1 MTPQQSGQQ
10 QQQQQQLMVDT
21 TCGSLLRELQVCF
34 LVCTSNICRCCVL
47 ACCFQKDW
55 VLSHKRRD
63 VPKSARKKEQKRCT
77 QEFQERFGQLKA
89 SVCVCVCLFVLG
101 LLGNAAYMGR
111 GGRERFR

>member
-10 QQQQQQLMVDT
+10 QQLMMVDT

-34 LVCTSNICRCCVL
+34 LVCSSNICRCCVL

-55 VLSHKRRD
+55 VLSHTRRD
-63 VPKSARKKEQKRCT
+63 VPKSRRQKEQKRCT

-89 SVCVCVCLFVLG
+89 NVCVFVLG